1 VLVAADQKVL
11 AGGHRLIAEAQVVR
25 GSAFAQ
31 LALELHVAQSKCF
44 AGFAIRRVLVR
55 CWRERQA
62 QRDRHEEGGAGDT
75 EAAFAEACHRESRWS
90 DRIAV

>member
-1 VLVAADQKVL
+1 VLVADQKVL
-11 AGGHRLIAEAQVVR
+11 AGGHRLIAEAQAVR

-44 AGFAIRRVLVR
+44 AGFAIRRVLAR

-62 QRDRHEEGGAGDT
+62 QRDRQAQ
-75 EAAFAEACHRESRWS
+75 
-90 DRIAV
+90 